1 MVDVVFSENIN
12 FDSTNVFI
20 LVTDENDKDFVSDKL
35 KNLFG
40 AEVSKGILDECEKL
54 TYGKIKSF
62 DLILN
67 GEVKNIIV
75 AGAGSKTG
83 FSRASFEKLGGYI
96 FSKIHSADANVC
108 LLSNCESAGNEPVM
122 AYLASG
128 MILKSWNFDKYKSEK
143 KPAKLKKIECKT
155 GYVQINKDVF
165 DKLEKIIDGVHTVR
179 KMVTEPANV
188 MDPDALLEEAKSLK
202 KLGVKVTVLDKKDME
217 KQGMNALLGV
227 AKGSDKPAYVIAMEY
242 ISDAKQPSIALVG
255 KGLTFDAGGLCL
267 KPAKGMGDMKG
278 DMTGAA
284 VVIGTLKSLALQHA
298 KVNIVGIIGVV
309 ENMISGSAQK
319 PGDVVVAMSGKT
331 IEVDNTDAE
340 GRLVLADVLWYAKQK
355 YDPAIVIDFATLT
368 GAIQV
373 ALGHEFAG
381 LFSNSDKLCDNLQKS
396 AATVGEKLWR
406 LPLHKSYEEDI
417 KSDIADIKNVGSGR
431 GAGSITAALFL
442 KHFIDSEKQWAHI
455 DIAATE
461 WDEKDRALS
470 QKGATGFGVRL
481 MNEFISNVC
490 SEDGVRK

>member
-1 MVDVVFSENIN
+1 MIDVIFTEDIDFNSADVF
-12 FDSTNVFI
+12 V
-20 LVTDENDKDFVSDKL
+20 LVADGAGNGFVSDKFDMI
-35 KNLFG
+35 FG
-40 AEVSKGILDECEKL
+40 SEVSKGISKECGKLAYGEIKDFALVVGEKMR
-54 TYGKIKSF
+54 
-62 DLILN
+62 N
-67 GEVKNIIV
+67 VIV
-75 AGAGSKTG
+75 AGAGDRNM

-96 FSKIHSADANVC
+96 FSKIRTVNANVC
-108 LLSNCESAGNEPVM
+108 ILSNCEFAGNESMM

-128 MILKSWNFDKYKSEK
+128 MILKSWTFDKYKSEK
-143 KPAKLKKIECKT
+143 EPIKLKKIECKT
-155 GYVQINKDVF
+155 GYIQINKNKF
-165 DKLEKIIDGVHTVR
+165 NELEKIIDGVHAVR
-179 KMVTEPANV
+179 EMVTEPANV
-188 MDPDALLEEAKSLK
+188 MDPDKLLEEARTLK
-202 KLGVKVTVLDKKDME
+202 KLGIKLTVLDKKDME

-227 AKGSDKPAYVIAMEY
+227 AKGSDKPAYVVAMEY
-242 ISDAKQPSIALVG
+242 QTDKKKPSIALVG
-255 KGLTFDAGGLCL
+255 KGLTFDSGGLCL

-284 VVIGTLKSLALQHA
+284 VVIGTLKSLALRQA
-298 KVNIVGIIGVV
+298 KVNVVGVIGVV

-340 GRLVLADVLWYAKQK
+340 GRLVLADVLWYAKQT
-355 YDPAIVIDFATLT
+355 YAPEIVIDFATLT

-381 LFSNSDKLCDNLQKS
+381 LFSNSDKLCDDLQKS
-396 AATVGEKLWR
+396 ATNVGEKLWR
-406 LPLHKSYEEDI
+406 LPLHKSYEDDI

-442 KHFIDSEKQWAHI
+442 KHFIAPSAKWAHI

-461 WDEKDRALS
+461 WDTKDRALS

-481 MNEFISNVC
+481 MNDFISNVC
-490 SEDGVRK
+490 SENGTRK